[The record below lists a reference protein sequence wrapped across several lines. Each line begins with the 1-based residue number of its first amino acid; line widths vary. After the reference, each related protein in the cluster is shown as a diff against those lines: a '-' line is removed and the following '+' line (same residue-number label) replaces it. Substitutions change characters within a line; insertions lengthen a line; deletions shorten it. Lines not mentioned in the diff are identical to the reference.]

1 MPFAGLKALRISMLF
16 CIPIIVVLS
25 LSAQLGDELPGRAL
39 QSGSAPVAATA
50 AAACQPTAELADGGD
65 DQVRQGIIG

>member
-1 MPFAGLKALRISMLF
+1 MLF
-16 CIPIIVVLS
+16 RIPLIVVFS

-39 QSGSAPVAATA
+39 QRGSAPIAATA
-50 AAACQPTAELADGGD
+50 AAACQPTTELADGGD